1 MDLALVKVSNEFNN
15 DRNLGISII
24 VSLFLAFL
32 FILVTKNLNTPIW
45 SPNSMKQTSEVVSMY
60 LGQYK
65 VDIFLRPFSF
75 SITHN
80 SREVLSSIPK
90 NDLALKSFK
99 ESKDEVTL
107 NFLDSS
113 GNELT
118 LNLKL
123 ASNN

>member
-1 MDLALVKVSNEFNN
+1 MVKVSNEFNN

-99 ESKDEVTL
+99 ESEDEVTL

-113 GNELT
+113 
-118 LNLKL
+118 
-123 ASNN
+123 